1 MGQERTSRA
10 EQSPG
15 GVKRLAGLCAGVS
28 LSRCTLRLCHVGL
41 HGHPSTSGRVAR
53 TGGFDD
59 RRKARRGCTFHAAQ
73 IAHGALHG
81 ASRRCWHGKLLRP
94 APKCMYVPHLQESST
109 MRSPHAPVLSA
120 GERPLAAINRLSGS
134 VLDRDRKQLQEPK
147 LVRNRAAPVAA
158 QWPPARR
165 LASTRPALLRW
176 PRIRRG
182 RLAVAASRCGN
193 TYRETR
199 AAGNGYIHTTPR
211 HDSEPPHGRHARR
224 PFAPSWAAF
233 PPHCVRPALQ
243 RCHSDVIHESRV
255 FGRPPLL
262 WLRALAR
269 ACLASF

>member
-1 MGQERTSRA
+1 
-10 EQSPG
+10 
-15 GVKRLAGLCAGVS
+15 
-28 LSRCTLRLCHVGL
+28 
-41 HGHPSTSGRVAR
+41 
-53 TGGFDD
+53 
-59 RRKARRGCTFHAAQ
+59 
-73 IAHGALHG
+73 
-81 ASRRCWHGKLLRP
+81 
-94 APKCMYVPHLQESST
+94 

-176 PRIRRG
+176 PRIRRA

-199 AAGNGYIHTTPR
+199 AAGNGYTPHHGTTG
-211 HDSEPPHGRHARR
+211 EPPHGRHARR

-233 PPHCVRPALQ
+233 PPTACARPSNVANLM
-243 RCHSDVIHESRV
+243 SYTNPGS
-255 FGRPPLL
+255 FAGRP
-262 WLRALAR
+262 
-269 ACLASF
+269 CCGSGH